1 MLTKTQRQYLKGL
14 ANTLKPLVQIGK
26 SGLNENIIVSV
37 DEVLEAHELCKI
49 SILNTCQQETGEIA
63 LDLSSAT
70 NSDIVSQLGR
80 KIVLFRRNLKK
91 GTITLP
97 K

>member
-1 MLTKTQRQYLKGL
+1 MLTKTQRQYLKGQ

-49 SILNTCQQETGEIA
+49 SILNTCPQETGEIA

>member
-49 SILNTCQQETGEIA
+49 SILNTCPQETGEIA

>member
-14 ANTLKPLVQIGK
+14 ANTLKALVQIGK

-49 SILNTCQQETGEIA
+49 SILNTCPQETGEIA

-91 GTITLP
+91 GTIMLP